1 MSPVTHFLTGWAAA
15 NCAKLDRR
23 ERAIVTLACVVPDL
37 DGVGIIPELLTR
49 SSSHPLLWFTLY
61 HHSLH
66 SLAFAVVVAT
76 VAFVFAGPSL
86 EDRPTCIAHLSHAS
100 IGRCAGLARA
110 GWLPV
115 AHSVLLAFRLEGA
128 IHLERTVGTECVAKC
143 SHHSNASGDHVLARL
158 APRVLAVGNGFAK
171 SRCGFH
177 LSFAPALPAHAG
189 TSAEG

>member
-1 MSPVTHFLTGWAAA
+1 AHPKFLPSTLMVHFVPPQSAFPGLRSGR
-15 NCAKLDRR
+15 CSRR
-23 ERAIVTLACVVPDL
+23 ICIGE
-37 DGVGIIPELLTR
+37 
-49 SSSHPLLWFTLY
+49 
-61 HHSLH
+61 
-66 SLAFAVVVAT
+66 
-76 VAFVFAGPSL
+76 PSL
-86 EDRPTCIAHLSHAS
+86 EDGPTCIAHLSHAS

-128 IHLERTVGTECVAKC
+128 MHLERAGGRECVAKC

-158 APRVLAVGNGFAK
+158 APRVLAVGTGFAK
-171 SRCGFH
+171 SGCGFH